1 MNVVKLMND
10 KPLRFNRMPSVE
22 EIDRIPLTRAAEFE
36 LSEKE
41 TKDLRRHLYAVNK
54 DGIRRYR
61 TLREHNILMVW
72 RIK

>member
-1 MNVVKLMND
+1 MITYADRRQRYTKL
-10 KPLRFNRMPSVE
+10 PTAE
-22 EIDRIPLTRAAEFE
+22 ELSAIPLVHVAEFE

-41 TKDLRRHLYAVNK
+41 TRQLRAHLYAVNK

-61 TLREHNILMVW
+61 TLREFNLVLVW

>member
-1 MNVVKLMND
+1 MSTYDDRRIRYTKL
-10 KPLRFNRMPSVE
+10 PTAE
-22 EIDRIPLTRAAEFE
+22 ELNNIPLVHVAEFE

-41 TKDLRRHLYAVNK
+41 TKTLRRHLYAVNK

-61 TLREHNILMVW
+61 TLREFKIVLVW